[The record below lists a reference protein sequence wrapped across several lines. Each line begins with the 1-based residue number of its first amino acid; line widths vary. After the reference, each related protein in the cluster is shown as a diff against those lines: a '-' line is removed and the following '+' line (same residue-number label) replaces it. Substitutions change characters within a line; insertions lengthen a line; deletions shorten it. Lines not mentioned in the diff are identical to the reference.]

1 MTPLRD
7 LSDDRLVDLF
17 RAGREDAFGAL
28 YDRYRLR
35 LVRFARRIL
44 SGAADEAE
52 DVVQEAFLRAH
63 AALRASD
70 RAIVL
75 GPWLYTVV
83 RNRALDVRRARGLLR
98 ERHHGRPTSL
108 PPLGDPE
115 LSLDQRDRLRRIVDE
130 IGQLP
135 ERERRALVLRAFEGR
150 THAELAA
157 RLDGSPAATKALVFR
172 ARTQLRHA
180 ERAAAAQRRPE
191 AA

>member
-1 MTPLRD
+1 MRLLCD

-63 AALRASD
+63 AALRATD

-75 GPWLYTVV
+75 APWLYTIV
-83 RNRALDVRRARGLLR
+83 RNRALDVRRSRGLSR
-98 ERHHGRPTSL
+98 ERHRCQPVSL
-108 PPLGDPE
+108 LPLGDPE
-115 LSLDQRDRLRRIVDE
+115 LSMDQRERLRRVVDQ
-130 IGQLP
+130 IGHLP
-135 ERERRALVLRAFEGR
+135 EREAGLSSCARSRAGPMPSSPPGSTRPCRRQRRSCFAL
-150 THAELAA
+150 
-157 RLDGSPAATKALVFR
+157 
-172 ARTQLRHA
+172 ART
-180 ERAAAAQRRPE
+180 
-191 AA
+191 

>member
-1 MTPLRD
+1 MRLLSD

-44 SGAADEAE
+44 SGSTDEAE

-63 AALRASD
+63 AALRATD

-75 GPWLYTVV
+75 GPWLYTIV
-83 RNRALDVRRARGLLR
+83 RNRALDVRRSRSLFR
-98 ERHHGRPTSL
+98 ERHHCQPVSL
-108 PPLGDPE
+108 LPLGDPE
-115 LSLDQRDRLRRIVDE
+115 LSMDQRDRLRRVVDQ
-130 IGQLP
+130 IGHLP
-135 ERERRALVLRAFEGR
+135 QRERRALVLRAFEGR

-157 RLDGSPAATKALVFR
+157 RLDTSVPATKALVSR
-172 ARTQLRHA
+172 ARTRLRHA
-180 ERAAAAQRRPE
+180 ESAAAA
-191 AA
+191 